1 MRLLVKANNYFKKND
16 SFGSRCGG
24 ILEIVLAYSHS
35 EISLIRNETVAER
48 VNEDIYKIF
57 GYCRNVRRHVRTLFR
72 IQGIRFFLS
81 QFA

>member
-1 MRLLVKANNYFKKND
+1 MRLSVKANNYFMKND

-24 ILEIVLAYSHS
+24 RSC
-35 EISLIRNETVAER
+35 SLILIQKFLSFKMKVVAER

-72 IQGIRFFLS
+72 IQGIRFLLS